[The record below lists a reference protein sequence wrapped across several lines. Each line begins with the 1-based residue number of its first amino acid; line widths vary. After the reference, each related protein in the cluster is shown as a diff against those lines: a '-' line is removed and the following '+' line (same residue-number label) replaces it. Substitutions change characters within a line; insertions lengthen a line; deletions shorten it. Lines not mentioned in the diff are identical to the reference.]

1 MSTVQ
6 TLVDRIFE
14 TIRPSEHIEISIG
27 QMQTFINRAA
37 EDARGSGWMIH
48 LEDDESLSFAD
59 NTWEYAVPATF
70 AYVHSLRVEN
80 DTFDTSTWDEH
91 VPWPFWEIRLNASV
105 PVFYINSLW
114 RIPTSGLAMKV
125 IGQQRPSL
133 YTAIT
138 ETVDPGM
145 EAFLAQRATAY
156 ALFYMSAGNPTLD
169 IDRSR
174 LELARTSLALS
185 ERLLSNHPQ
194 EFRQKPN
201 AKLVPG
207 R

>member
-1 MSTVQ
+1 
-6 TLVDRIFE
+6 
-14 TIRPSEHIEISIG
+14 
-27 QMQTFINRAA
+27 MQTFINRAA
-37 EDARGSGWMIH
+37 EVARGSGWLIH
-48 LEDDESLSFAD
+48 LEDDESLAFAD

-70 AYVHSLRVEN
+70 AYVRSLRIEN

-91 VPWPFWEIRLNASV
+91 VPWPFWEIRINGAA

-114 RIPTSGLAMKV
+114 GLPTSGLAIKV
-125 IGQQRPSL
+125 IGQKRPTL

-145 EAFLAQRATAY
+145 EAFLAERATHY
-156 ALFYMSAGNPTLD
+156 ALSYMSAGNPSLD

-174 LELARTSLALS
+174 LELSRTSLALS

-201 AKLVPG
+201 SRLVPG